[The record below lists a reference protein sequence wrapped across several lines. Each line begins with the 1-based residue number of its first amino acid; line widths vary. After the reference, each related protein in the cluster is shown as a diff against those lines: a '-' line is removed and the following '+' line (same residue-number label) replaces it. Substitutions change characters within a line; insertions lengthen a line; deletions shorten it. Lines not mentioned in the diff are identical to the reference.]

1 MNNHYDHLKPV
12 HDGLFELLKAFDTF
26 CTAHDIEYFLDSGT
40 LLGAV
45 RHKDFIP
52 WDDDVDLTMKRAE
65 FEKLLA
71 VKDEIP
77 APFKLV
83 MPEEYGGYFF
93 DFVPRVI
100 NTEFPLR
107 EETDADRAQ
116 NNCQNRLALDIFILD
131 NAPDSDAAFKAMV
144 FRQKMIYGE
153 AMHYRYD
160 KALHAHS
167 FLNRMKVSA
176 LSFLGGF
183 RKLATLRNKQYR
195 LSTKYNGENTQYL
208 CGTNHIVSWL
218 DKRFPAV
225 HYASTVRLT
234 IRDAEFYC
242 PVGYHELLTQMYGD
256 YMTPPP
262 EAERRP
268 IHVDGQD

>member
-1 MNNHYDHLKPV
+1 MNDSYDLKPV
-12 HDGLFELLKAFDTF
+12 HDGLFDLLKAFDRF
-26 CTAHDIEYFLDSGT
+26 CATHSIEYFLDSGT

-71 VKDEIP
+71 HKDEIP
-77 APFKLV
+77 APFRLV
-83 MPEEYGGYFF
+83 LPTEYNGHFF

-107 EETDADRAQ
+107 EETEADRAQ
-116 NNCQNRLALDIFILD
+116 NNNQNRLALDIFILD
-131 NAPDSDAAFKAMV
+131 NAPDSDGAFRRMV
-144 FRQKMIYGE
+144 FRQKMIYGK
-153 AMHYRYD
+153 AMRYRFD
-160 KALHAHS
+160 KELHARS
-167 FLNRMKVSA
+167 LLNRMKVSV
-176 LSFLGGF
+176 LSFLGRF
-183 RKLATLRNKQYR
+183 SKLSALYEKQEK
-195 LSTKYNGENTQYL
+195 LSTSYREKRTKYL

-218 DKRFPAV
+218 DKRFPAA
-225 HYASTVRLT
+225 HYASTVRLP
-234 IRDAEFYC
+234 IRDAEFSC

-268 IHVDGQD
+268 IHVDTEG